1 MEFVIIPL
9 VGLVASGLT
18 FFSGFGLG
26 TLLLPAFIAF
36 FPPDVAVGMTAVVH
50 ALNNV
55 FKFFLVR
62 RRIDRAVVARFG
74 VPALFSA
81 YLGARLLGF
90 LSDAQAV
97 VRYEIF
103 SRVFMTTSVNV
114 VIAVLITAFA
124 LMEIVPWLEQFA
136 IDRKYLAV
144 GGVLSGFFGGLSGHQ
159 GAFRSIF
166 LLRSGLSTE
175 VFIASNI
182 AIALLVDAVRLPVY
196 GVRLS
201 RTMIETNGLLLVI
214 VIAAAFIGAFVGSRF
229 VRKTTLKSV
238 RILVSALL
246 FIVAAGLFTGALG

>member
-18 FFSGFGLG
+18 LFSGFGLG

-36 FPPDVAVGMTAVVH
+36 FPSDVAVGMTAVVH
-50 ALNNV
+50 ALNNL

-74 VPALFSA
+74 IPALFSA

-90 LSDAQAV
+90 LSDAESG
-97 VRYEIF
+97 VRYQIF
-103 SRVFMTTSVNV
+103 SRVFVTTEVNL
-114 VIAVLITAFA
+114 VIAVLITGFA
-124 LMEIVPWLEQFA
+124 LMEIVPWLEQIA
-136 IDRKYLAV
+136 IDRKYLAL

-166 LLRSGLSTE
+166 LLHSGLSKE
-175 VFIASNI
+175 AFIASNI
-182 AIALLVDAVRLPVY
+182 AIALLVDAARLWVY

-201 RTMIETNGLLLVI
+201 RTTIESNLLLLVV
-214 VIAAAFIGAFVGSRF
+214 VIAAAFIGAFLGSRF
-229 VRKTTLKSV
+229 MTKTTLKSV

-246 FIVAAGLFTGALG
+246 FIVAAGLITGALG